1 MQEATVRACLTVKIE
16 LGLEKQKSSFLNTI
30 HFLHPQSQHKYS
42 LTLSCLQYCLLS
54 FFHQRVVSR
63 TAVKSTQLGLCF
75 QPSWNGAQLLE
86 QQMSPYPLRRQ
97 SHCFCCSRIA
107 SPPPQSWQL
116 ELYSGTYLV
125 LGWSTS
131 CGWHRGCLS
140 GFSWIILNISFII
153 SQLTFKKLFN
163 FILCVLL

>member
-42 LTLSCLQYCLLS
+42 LTLSYLQYCLLS